1 MNETGWKQFRS
12 DTGLSDDVLS
22 TWEGLVSAAE
32 EYYRW
37 SGGQPL
43 LGMNSFNDFAVLTA
57 VQDGADPFPADG
69 ENHSF
74 VYSRETARKAW
85 NAYYVP
91 HINGWYKSSVYNQDG
106 LKSGSLL
113 AYIGSSAGA
122 GYFPKEV
129 IVDGENQYPI
139 ECGVRP
145 YPTFEGG
152 RAYMAQRGADMGI
165 FRSSETS
172 EYAAAEFLKWFTDP
186 ERNIEFTASIGY
198 IPVEN
203 EALSSIEALENFI
216 QMSDNTDA
224 VKKSVTAALEAMQEG
239 KFYVRRPFEN
249 SYEANERFSRS
260 LERKVELDL
269 NELHNRVENGEDRQ
283 TVISGFMEDENF
295 DKWYQD
301 LMREMVGEV
310 NE

>member
-1 MNETGWKQFRS
+1 
-12 DTGLSDDVLS
+12 
-22 TWEGLVSAAE
+22 
-32 EYYRW
+32 W

-129 IVDGENQYPI
+129 IVDGKNQYPI
-139 ECGVRP
+139 ECRVRP

-152 RAYMAQRGADMGI
+152 RGYMAQRGADMGI

-239 KFYVRRPFEN
+239 KFFVRRPFEN

-301 LMREMVGEV
+301 LMGEMVGEV